1 MQDCISCTPWLA
13 VANVWWSNCVLPYL
27 GAFLMRLA
35 RGVSDTGRVHLCEC
49 IPLGCVCVAP
59 VVVNSVLA
67 DVLVVLGSSRRRWWK
82 SLVWWWT
89 MVTHRVWKPQ
99 CMTCTAGMICI
110 CTHSTC
116 NTTTKFYFLFMWSR
130 LHFGWDQNVK
140 VKRKTDP
147 FAGLKECGEKTV
159 SVFMSWQ
166 VSSAQSCTYC
176 EMSVVHLC
184 KCGRIRANS
193 TAIVTN
199 SDGKPW
205 KNNFGVR
212 PANLSLF
219 QQGLQ
224 CLQCAMFGHQHT
236 IWEKKFCRAR
246 NG

>member
-1 MQDCISCTPWLA
+1 MFDGATVFCHTSGHFWCAWQGVCPTQGVCICVSVYPW
-13 VANVWWSNCVLPYL
+13 
-27 GAFLMRLA
+27 
-35 RGVSDTGRVHLCEC
+35 GVSVWL
-49 IPLGCVCVAP
+49 L
-59 VVVNSVLA
+59 
-67 DVLVVLGSSRRRWWK
+67 
-82 SLVWWWT
+82 WWWT
-89 MVTHRVWKPQ
+89 LFWLMFLSCWVAVEDDDGKAWSGGKPWSHRVWKPQ